1 MIYIV
6 IFNLNVLFLLKYVV
20 DYLCLFRE
28 ERVFTDPGS
37 ALSYLLSVY
46 YSFLPTRVSVS
57 IGRIDFTLS
66 CIPAGIHLK
75 CLSGETGN
83 NSTEAGPL

>member
-37 ALSYLLSVY
+37 ALSYLLSLICLLLFPADSRICIHWSHRFFTFL
-46 YSFLPTRVSVS
+46 YSCGNS
-57 IGRIDFTLS
+57 
-66 CIPAGIHLK
+66 LK
-75 CLSGETGN
+75 M
-83 NSTEAGPL
+83 PVR

>member
-1 MIYIV
+1 MICIV

-37 ALSYLLSVY
+37 ALSYL
-46 YSFLPTRVSVS
+46 FT
-57 IGRIDFTLS
+57 TLS
-66 CIPAGIHLK
+66 CRLAYLY
-75 CLSGETGN
+75 
-83 NSTEAGPL
+83 PLVA